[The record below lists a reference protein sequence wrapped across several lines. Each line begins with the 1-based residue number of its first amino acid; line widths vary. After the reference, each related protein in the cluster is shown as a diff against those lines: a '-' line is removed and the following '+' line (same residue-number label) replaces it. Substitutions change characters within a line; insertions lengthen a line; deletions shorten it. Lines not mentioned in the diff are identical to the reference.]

1 MRICSLSGSRET
13 PKCSG
18 IQLATLWIVDEGT
31 LYRVEAGIWR
41 AEVVDP
47 ESGTVP
53 TRIGAL
59 VK

>member
-1 MRICSLSGSRET
+1 MQWDSTGD
-13 PKCSG
+13 
-18 IQLATLWIVDEGT
+18 TLWIVDEGT